1 MRYLRL
7 FEVFNWSWTY
17 PLWDAS
23 TLSENICRAF
33 VWSEKCPSE
42 ICLVGEVFVGDV
54 SGRGSVLRGC
64 VWPGKYPSGMCLVGE
79 MSVGDVSGR
88 ESVHR
93 MYLVGEMSVGEVSVG
108 EESVGE
114 MSVGDVSRNPLTY
127 RQCQLKLLQED
138 ICHLKSDI
146 RVLKKEFNSNHSL
159 LQHEI
164 GFIDFAHVCSLFLR
178 SNNRILASK
187 SATQQKKLNKL
198 VKSNIS
204 MGDPSKVI
212 FNFSKYELSDCEK
225 RLLAKGVNFSLPL
238 KYLDYADYLVD
249 FELFYRNIRNLGI
262 FSNEDLDS
270 SKTKTKE
277 PALSSY
283 RNYNNNAP

>member
-1 MRYLRL
+1 MRYLTGRGNVRCGMHL
-7 FEVFNWSWTY
+7 LRKISVGH
-17 PLWDAS
+17 
-23 TLSENICRAF
+23 LSGRGNVRRGY
-33 VWSEKCPSE
+33 VWSGKCSSGM
-42 ICLVGEVFVGDV
+42 CLVGEVSVGDV
-54 SGRGSVLRGC
+54 FGRGSVRRGC
-64 VWPGKYPSGMCLVGE
+64 VWLGKCPSGMCLVGK
-79 MSVGDVSGR
+79 VKCPSG
-88 ESVHR
+88 
-93 MYLVGEMSVGEVSVG
+93 MCLVGEVSVG

-114 MSVGDVSRNPLTY
+114 MSVRDVSGNPLTY
-127 RQCQLKLLQED
+127 SQCQLKLLQED

-164 GFIDFAHVCSLFLR
+164 GFVDFAHVSSLFLR

-225 RLLAKGVNFSLPL
+225 RLLAKGVNFSLLL

-270 SKTKTKE
+270 AKTITKE
-277 PALSSY
+277 AALSSY
-283 RNYNNNAP
+283 RNYNNNASQHLS